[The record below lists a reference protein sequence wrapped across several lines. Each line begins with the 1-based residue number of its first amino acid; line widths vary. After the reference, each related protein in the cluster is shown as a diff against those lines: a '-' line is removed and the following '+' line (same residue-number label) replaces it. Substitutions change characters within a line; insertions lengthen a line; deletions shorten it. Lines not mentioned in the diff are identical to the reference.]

1 MRASSCRRKTPPWT
15 VSLWGK
21 NLDDELYRV
30 NIIHFFGEEV
40 SQFGNP
46 RTYGLDLT
54 WKF

>member
-1 MRASSCRRKTPPWT
+1 
-15 VSLWGK
+15 
-21 NLDDELYRV
+21 V

-40 SQFGNP
+40 SQYGAP